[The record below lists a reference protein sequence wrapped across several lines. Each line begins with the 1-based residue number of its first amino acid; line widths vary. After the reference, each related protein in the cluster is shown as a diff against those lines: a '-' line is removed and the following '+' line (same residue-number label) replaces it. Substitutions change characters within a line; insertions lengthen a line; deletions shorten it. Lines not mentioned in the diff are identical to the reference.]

1 VLREGQGR
9 GFDGRG
15 YLAPGYEFVSRPG
28 TLPMAGAKDRVR
40 RTRPQLSGRA
50 SFLVRRLAWAV
61 FTVAFVIVLNFF
73 LFRVLPGDP
82 ARAGVRDPRLTAE
95 AVEAI
100 RVRFGLDK
108 PVINCFESL
117 NPLRLGSCLVNPMET
132 QFFRYVANLLHGD
145 LGLSYHTNRP
155 VNVMLGEALGNTLLL
170 IGLGQILAIVFGVG
184 LGVIAAWKARTR
196 VDYSALLFS
205 LVVWSLPTFW
215 LGILL
220 LFWGSRVGLPIGG
233 MYTYGATFDSPLEAL
248 ADLLRHLF
256 LPTLTFT
263 LVFLGEYMLLM
274 RSTLVEVLSE
284 DFILTAKAKG
294 LSTFQILKDHALR
307 NAMLPMIT
315 IIAINLGFTV
325 AGAIQIETVFSWP
338 GLGGAIYRAV
348 ERRDY
353 PMLQGA
359 FLLIAVTVILA
370 NFLADVLY
378 AQLDPR
384 VRAE

>member
-1 VLREGQGR
+1 
-9 GFDGRG
+9 
-15 YLAPGYEFVSRPG
+15 
-28 TLPMAGAKDRVR
+28 
-40 RTRPQLSGRA
+40 LSGRA
-50 SFLVRRLAWAV
+50 SFILRRFGWAV
-61 FTVAFVIVLNFF
+61 FTVLFVIVLNFF

-82 ARAGVRDPRLTAE
+82 ARAGVRDPRMTLE

-117 NPLRLGSCLVNPMET
+117 NPLRTGSCLVNPLQT
-132 QFFRYVANLLHGD
+132 QFFIYVGNLLRGD
-145 LGLSYHTNRP
+145 MGISYHSNRP
-155 VNVMLGEALGNTLLL
+155 VSVVLGEALENTLLL
-170 IGLGQILAIVFGVG
+170 IGVGQILAIVLGVG

-215 LGILL
+215 LGILM
-220 LFWGSRVGLPIGG
+220 LFWGSRLGLPIGG
-233 MYTYGATFDSPLEAL
+233 MYTYGARFATPMEAA
-248 ADLLRHLF
+248 ADLLRHMF

-370 NFLADVLY
+370 NFLADVMY
-378 AQLDPR
+378 AQMDPR
-384 VRAE
+384 VKAE